1 MNKVILIGRLARDPE
16 LRTTPT
22 NLSVA
27 TFTIAISRP
36 FNSQNGG
43 SPETDFI
50 NCVVWRR
57 QAENLARYCHKG
69 SQVAIEGRIQTRNY
83 QAQDGSRR
91 YVTEVMCDSVTFLGS
106 KADNQGDYVG
116 GDFGGANNYQNSYPA
131 NNSYPAIN
139 NNYQGANVA
148 PVEPT
153 SMPTT
158 DISEDPFK
166 DFGEEITLS
175 DDDLPF

>member
-16 LRTTPT
+16 LRTTPS

-27 TFTIAISRP
+27 TFTVAVSRP
-36 FNSQNGG
+36 FTPQGG
-43 SPETDFI
+43 NPETDFI

-57 QAENLARYCHKG
+57 QAENLAKYCRKG
-69 SQVAIEGRIQTRNY
+69 SQVAVEGRIQTRNY
-83 QAQDGSRR
+83 AAQDGSRR
-91 YVTEVMCDSVTFLGS
+91 YVTEVMCDSITFLGS
-106 KADNQGDYVG
+106 KTDNQGSEPTFV
-116 GDFGGANNYQNSYPA
+116 ANNYEQPA
-131 NNSYPAIN
+131 
-139 NNYQGANVA
+139 YQA
-148 PVEPT
+148 PMPDMR